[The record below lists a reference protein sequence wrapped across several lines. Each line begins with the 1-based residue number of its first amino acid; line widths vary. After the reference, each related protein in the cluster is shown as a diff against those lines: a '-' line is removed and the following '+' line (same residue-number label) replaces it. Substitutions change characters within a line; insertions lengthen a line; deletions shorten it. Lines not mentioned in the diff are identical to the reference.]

1 MKGECAIITAI
12 LRRVLSL
19 KQIKTK
25 LIAAVLVSAVFLV
38 GLAAV
43 ASPAKADQFDDQ
55 INALKAKVRETQQ
68 QAAQKAAEANTLK
81 SKLASIDAEIY
92 AAQTAL
98 SLTNSQIN
106 NTQAEIDKA
115 NRDLDRQKAILK
127 DNLRLVYK
135 QGEVSPLELIA
146 SSKNL
151 SDFVAQS
158 QYLNAIKNKIN
169 SNLKKIDQLK
179 QELNAKQGQLNA
191 LAGQQKA
198 TYDQIASQRAEQQS
212 ILARTQGEEAN
223 YKAVAAEDNKKIAS
237 LRQQQAAVIASY
249 SSNVSYGG
257 TGGYP
262 WANVNPFPSFVV
274 DSWGMYARQCVS
286 YTAWRVAT
294 SGKTMPYWG
303 GRGNANQW
311 DDNARAAGIPVDGT
325 PRVGDIAVSNSGPY
339 GHVMYVESLNGNG
352 TVRVS
357 QYNAA
362 NDGRYSVSDVSIAG
376 LLFIHF

>member
-1 MKGECAIITAI
+1 MKGECAIITSI

-151 SDFVAQS
+151 SDFVAQT

-223 YKAVAAEDNKKIAS
+223 YKTVAAEDNKKIAS
-237 LRQQQAAVIASY
+237 LRQQQAAVVASY
-249 SSNVSYGG
+249 SSNVTYGG

-262 WANVNPFPSFVV
+262 WANVNPFPSFVI

-286 YTAWRVAT
+286 YTAWRVAS
-294 SGKTMPYWG
+294 SGRTMPYWG

-311 DDNARAAGIPVDGT
+311 DDNAQAAGIPVDGT

>member
-1 MKGECAIITAI
+1 MGK
-12 LRRVLSL
+12 V
-19 KQIKTK
+19 KTK
-25 LIAAVLVSAVFLV
+25 ILAAVAASAVFLV
-38 GLAAV
+38 GAV
-43 ASPAKADQFDDQ
+43 VIAGPVKADQLQQQ
-55 INALKAKVRETQQ
+55 IDALRSKVRETQN

-81 SKLASIDAEIY
+81 GKLASIDAEIF

-98 SLTNSQIN
+98 NLTGSEIR
-106 NTQAEIDKA
+106 NTQAQIDQA
-115 NRDLDRQKAILK
+115 NRDLDRQRAILK

-135 QGEVSPLELIA
+135 QGEISPLELIA

-169 SNLKKIDQLK
+169 QNLRKIDELK
-179 QELNAKQGQLNA
+179 GELNAKQGQLNA
-191 LAGQQKA
+191 LAQQQKT
-198 TYDQIASQRAEQQS
+198 TYDQIAARRAEQAS

-223 YKAVAAEDNKKIAS
+223 YRKVAEEDNKKIAE
-237 LRQQQAAVIASY
+237 LKRQQAAIIAAQ

-286 YTAWRVAT
+286 YTAWRIAS
-294 SGKTMPYWG
+294 SGRSMPYWG

-311 DDNARAAGIPVDGT
+311 DDNARAAGIPVDTT
-325 PRVGDIAVSNSGPY
+325 PRVGSIAVINSGTY
-339 GHVMYVESLNGNG
+339 GHVMYVERINGNG
-352 TVRVS
+352 TIRVS

-362 NDGRYSVSDVSIAG
+362 FDGRYSEADVTTAG
-376 LLFIHF
+376 LVFIHFP